1 MLKRWRVVLETLNG
15 KTCQSIGD
23 TGNFVGRVGPQGA
36 AKDKQYFGNVVLFFN
51 QKFQKIPTIME
62 NNS

>member
-1 MLKRWRVVLETLNG
+1 MMMLKRWRVVLETLNG

-51 QKFQKIPTIME
+51 QKF
-62 NNS
+62 